1 MSSLKVDLNSLCQLV
16 EEEISAHHLLIE
28 EMKREW
34 ECLRKGSAD
43 SLTEVVKKIEQHRE
57 TILSLQ
63 DRIQESI
70 HKILDFHGKGGEIEN
85 NLTSLLMVLPPPYHE
100 KVKSYQS
107 TLRQLKGWVQ
117 KINDQ
122 NKLFIEEFL
131 TYLRD
136 VISWLVHPALESPGY
151 IQTGREKTTVPF
163 PRALDREV

>member
-1 MSSLKVDLNSLCQLV
+1 MSSPEVDLNSICQLM
-16 EEEISAHHLLIE
+16 EEEISAHQLLIGA
-28 EMKREW
+28 MKKES

-43 SLTEVVKKIEQHRE
+43 SLTEVVKKIERHRE

-70 HKILDFHGKGGEIEN
+70 RRVLDFHGKRGEMGN
-85 NLTSLLMVLPPPYHE
+85 SLTSLLAVLPPPYRE
-100 KVKSYQS
+100 KVKSYQR

-122 NKLFIEEFL
+122 NKLFTEECL

-136 VISWLVHPALESPGY
+136 LISWLIHPGLESPGY
-151 IQTGREKTTVPF
+151 IQTGREKTTVYF